1 MLRFN
6 KNNDDVEPVMIGR
19 EHRRAQYFGGN
30 HSVGERALEEQAS
43 GFGSGNDFHE
53 DQDDDDG
60 DGDDG
65 DDGDDD
71 DNGDDDGDD
80 DHDS

>member
-6 KNNDDVEPVMIGR
+6 KNNDDDDEPVMIGR

-30 HSVGERALEEQAS
+30 HSGEGQALEEQAS

-60 DGDDG
+60 DD

-71 DNGDDDGDD
+71 GDDDDGDD

>member
-6 KNNDDVEPVMIGR
+6 KHDDVEPVMIGR

-30 HSVGERALEEQAS
+30 HLEGERALEEQAS
-43 GFGSGNDFHE
+43 GFGSGNGFHE

-60 DGDDG
+60 DD
-65 DDGDDD
+65 
-71 DNGDDDGDD
+71 GDDDGDD

>member
-6 KNNDDVEPVMIGR
+6 KHDDDDDEPVMIGR

-53 DQDDDDG
+53 DQDGDDH
-60 DGDDG
+60 DGDDFR
-65 DDGDDD
+65 
-71 DNGDDDGDD
+71 
-80 DHDS
+80 DS